1 MVSCA
6 KRSKNLESYVI
17 QVVLV
22 MRPKREG
29 TKDEKKI
36 ATENINHQIMTEK
49 KNEIVIIVIEID
61 AVTVKVDTEVIE
73 ETMKVVTGVRDVE
86 EKKNG
91 KM

>member
-36 ATENINHQIMTEK
+36 ATENIKHQIMTEK

-73 ETMKVVTGVRDVE
+73 ETMKIVTGVRDVE

>member
-61 AVTVKVDTEVIE
+61 AATVKADIE
-73 ETMKVVTGVRDVE
+73 GEYQNLRLG
-86 EKKNG
+86 
-91 KM
+91 

>member
-61 AVTVKVDTEVIE
+61 AVTVKADIE
-73 ETMKVVTGVRDVE
+73 GEYQNLRLG
-86 EKKNG
+86 
-91 KM
+91 

>member
-1 MVSCA
+1 
-6 KRSKNLESYVI
+6 
-17 QVVLV
+17 

-61 AVTVKVDTEVIE
+61 AVTVKADIE
-73 ETMKVVTGVRDVE
+73 GECQNLRLD
-86 EKKNG
+86 
-91 KM
+91 

>member
-1 MVSCA
+1 
-6 KRSKNLESYVI
+6 
-17 QVVLV
+17 

-61 AVTVKVDTEVIE
+61 AVTVKADIE
-73 ETMKVVTGVRDVE
+73 GEYQNLRLG
-86 EKKNG
+86 
-91 KM
+91 

>member
-1 MVSCA
+1 
-6 KRSKNLESYVI
+6 
-17 QVVLV
+17 

-61 AVTVKVDTEVIE
+61 VVTVKADIGLDFVS
-73 ETMKVVTGVRDVE
+73 
-86 EKKNG
+86 
-91 KM
+91 

>member
-1 MVSCA
+1 M
-6 KRSKNLESYVI
+6 K
-17 QVVLV
+17 
-22 MRPKREG
+22 PKREG

-36 ATENINHQIMTEK
+36 VTENIKHQIMTGK

-61 AVTVKVDTEVIE
+61 AVTVKADIEAIE
-73 ETMKVVTGVRDVE
+73 ETMKIVTGVRDVD

>member
-1 MVSCA
+1 M
-6 KRSKNLESYVI
+6 K
-17 QVVLV
+17 
-22 MRPKREG
+22 PKREG

-36 ATENINHQIMTEK
+36 VTENIKHQIMTEK

-61 AVTVKVDTEVIE
+61 AVTVKADIEAIE
-73 ETMKVVTGVRDVE
+73 ETMKIVTGVRDVD